1 MDSKM
6 NVGVQKSSEKHV
18 SLSVTIQ
25 FFVVYK
31 EFSFKRLGWATP
43 NKNRLGFLTWSAFS
57 K

>member
-1 MDSKM
+1 M

>member
-1 MDSKM
+1 M

-31 EFSFKRLGWATP
+31 EFSFKRLG
-43 NKNRLGFLTWSAFS
+43 
-57 K
+57 